1 MSLNTYIREI
11 NDQVKLLRQDVLDL
25 QRENRELKDM
35 LTHTHHRWWTNELQ
49 AAEIDKMKEADELIQ
64 TSNQPDYLQY

>member
-1 MSLNTYIREI
+1 MSLNTYIQEI

-35 LTHTHHRWWTNELQ
+35 LTHVAVDDTT
-49 AAEIDKMKEADELIQ
+49 EIDKMKEADELIQ

>member
-1 MSLNTYIREI
+1 MSLNTYIQEI

-35 LTHTHHRWWTNELQ
+35 LTHTHHRW
-49 AAEIDKMKEADELIQ
+49 
-64 TSNQPDYLQY
+64 

>member
-1 MSLNTYIREI
+1 MSLNTYIQEI

-35 LTHTHHRWWTNELQ
+35 LTHTHHRWWT
-49 AAEIDKMKEADELIQ
+49 K
-64 TSNQPDYLQY
+64 

>member
-35 LTHTHHRWWTNELQ
+35 LTHTHVAVDDTT
-49 AAEIDKMKEADELIQ
+49 EIDKMKEADELIQ

>member
-25 QRENRELKDM
+25 QRENRELM
-35 LTHTHHRWWTNELQ
+35 THTHVAVDDTT
-49 AAEIDKMKEADELIQ
+49 EIDKMKEADELIQ

>member
-1 MSLNTYIREI
+1 MSLNTYIQEI

-25 QRENRELKDM
+25 QRENRELK
-35 LTHTHHRWWTNELQ
+35 THTHVAVDDTT
-49 AAEIDKMKEADELIQ
+49 EIDKMKEADELIQ

>member
-1 MSLNTYIREI
+1 MSLNTYIQEI

-35 LTHTHHRWWTNELQ
+35 LTHTHHMWWTT
-49 AAEIDKMKEADELIQ
+49 EIDKMKEADELIQ

>member
-1 MSLNTYIREI
+1 MSLNTYIQEI

-35 LTHTHHRWWTNELQ
+35 LTHTHRRWWTT
-49 AAEIDKMKEADELIQ
+49 EIDKMKEADELIQ

>member
-1 MSLNTYIREI
+1 MSLNTYIQEI

-35 LTHTHHRWWTNELQ
+35 LTHTHHRWWTK
-49 AAEIDKMKEADELIQ
+49 EIDKMKEADELIQ